1 MSFVYAE
8 QSSDNFKL
16 KLNVDYGRFRYDSSS
31 VYVEVYYT
39 VFCDKVKFD
48 KSMNNEAQAKLDF
61 TVFNSD
67 QDSILAKDKLPVKF
81 TKSDVESELTGQ
93 GAMGMVKLVL
103 DPGKYI
109 ISLSYGE
116 DEVKYD
122 VSVGAFSGDHI
133 MMSDLELCS
142 NIITKSQN
150 PDNLFYKNTM
160 EIYPNPSLIYG
171 KMLPRLYYYVELYNL
186 DNKNADP
193 NDKILIQAVI
203 ADADG
208 KVWLQN
214 DYVRSHD

>member
-116 DEVKYD
+116 DEVKWIDCNKNSYLRLYEGRMIWLYD
-122 VSVGAFSGDHI
+122 HRLNSINFAEKGKKRKAISTNTNT
-133 MMSDLELCS
+133 EEY
-142 NIITKSQN
+142 QN
-150 PDNLFYKNTM
+150 P
-160 EIYPNPSLIYG
+160 
-171 KMLPRLYYYVELYNL
+171 YYYVE
-186 DNKNADP
+186 P
-193 NDKILIQAVI
+193 NYWIKEQEIE
-203 ADADG
+203 
-208 KVWLQN
+208 K
-214 DYVRSHD
+214 